1 MIELVQL
8 YLIMFFRPWEVIMLY
23 KYKNDYEKITM
34 GLLSFIP
41 DLKEFSHLK
50 TELNWYNSTKERCLY
65 LWKNENGDFIGVVGV
80 EISDDILMVRH
91 IAITPTERNEGV
103 SFAMLNGL
111 CELYPG
117 RKMMGSIETARL
129 IAKWEHRND
138 DN

>member
-1 MIELVQL
+1 
-8 YLIMFFRPWEVIMLY
+8 MFFRPWEVIMLY

>member
-1 MIELVQL
+1 M
-8 YLIMFFRPWEVIMLY
+8 RPQEVIMLY

-41 DLKEFSHLK
+41 DLKEYSHLK
-50 TELNWYNSTKERCLY
+50 TELNWYSGADERCLY
-65 LWKNENGDFIGVVGV
+65 LWKNDNGDFIGIIGV

-103 SFAMLNGL
+103 SFNMLSGL

-117 RKMMGSIETARL
+117 RKMMGSLETAGL
-129 IAKWEHRND
+129 ITKWEHHND
-138 DN
+138 GD